1 MVPPLRQVAD
11 HGSLAK
17 FTVMHLAHRR
27 FELPLAQVLSSYRA
41 ATFPAGS
48 PMNIVLIGAILT
60 VSATAAY
67 AQDHQPDTAKL
78 KADAE
83 NLVNIISGDKLKIQT
98 YCEILDLDDQ
108 IDDAN
113 LNQDTKKA
121 TELSEQED
129 ELKKKLGLEFSTLAN
144 DLKDIDPNS
153 QDGREIGSIINRLD
167 QTCGD

>member
-1 MVPPLRQVAD
+1 VRGP
-11 HGSLAK
+11 
-17 FTVMHLAHRR
+17 
-27 FELPLAQVLSSYRA
+27 
-41 ATFPAGS
+41 
-48 PMNIVLIGAILT
+48 PMNMMLMVAILAIST
-60 VSATAAY
+60 TPLY
-67 AQDHQPDTAKL
+67 AQDQPDTAKL

-108 IDDAN
+108 IDAAN
-113 LNQDTKKA
+113 LNQDKKRA
-121 TELSEQED
+121 TQLSGQAD
-129 ELKKKLGLEFSTLAN
+129 KLKEKLGPEFSKLAN

>member
-1 MVPPLRQVAD
+1 
-11 HGSLAK
+11 
-17 FTVMHLAHRR
+17 
-27 FELPLAQVLSSYRA
+27 
-41 ATFPAGS
+41 
-48 PMNIVLIGAILT
+48 MNITLMVAVLII
-60 VSATAAY
+60 STAPVY
-67 AQDHQPDTAKL
+67 AQDQSNAAKL

-83 NLVNIISGDKLKIQT
+83 NLVNIITGDKLKMQT

-121 TELSEQED
+121 TELSEQAD
-129 ELKKKLGLEFSTLAN
+129 ELRKKLGPEFSALAN
-144 DLKDIDPNS
+144 NLKDIDPNS

>member
-1 MVPPLRQVAD
+1 MLW
-11 HGSLAK
+11 
-17 FTVMHLAHRR
+17 
-27 FELPLAQVLSSYRA
+27 LSGDFLLGV
-41 ATFPAGS
+41 T
-48 PMNIVLIGAILT
+48 PMNITLMVAALVI
-60 VSATAAY
+60 STAPVY
-67 AQDHQPDTAKL
+67 AQDQSNASKL

-83 NLVNIISGDKLKIQT
+83 NLVNIISADKLKMQT

-121 TELSEQED
+121 TELSGQAD
-129 ELKKKLGLEFSTLAN
+129 ELRKKLGPEFSTLAK

-167 QTCGD
+167 QTCGESRA

>member
-1 MVPPLRQVAD
+1 MVA
-11 HGSLAK
+11 
-17 FTVMHLAHRR
+17 
-27 FELPLAQVLSSYRA
+27 VLVIS
-41 ATFPAGS
+41 
-48 PMNIVLIGAILT
+48 
-60 VSATAAY
+60 TAPAY
-67 AQDHQPDTAKL
+67 AQDQSNASKL

-121 TELSEQED
+121 TELSGQAD
-129 ELKKKLGLEFSTLAN
+129 ELRKKLGPEFSKLAN